1 MHESEKHKFN
11 NSTINVAIT
20 KVKNNENIAFYE
32 KYPLD
37 SQFCVMKYY

>member
-20 KVKNNENIAFYE
+20 KVKKNENITFCE

-37 SQFCVMKYY
+37 SQF